1 MKRKTFLAIFLICFG
16 AQTNALDL
24 ADLTD
29 DDRAAFRD
37 EVRSYLLENP
47 EILVEAMEILKAREA
62 DAELQNDLLLVQN
75 NAAALFSSPTDW
87 VGGYPDGDITIV
99 EFMDYRCSY
108 CRKAHAEISELIKS
122 DGNILFVLKEY
133 PILGEES
140 DLASRFAIA
149 VLQIGGD
156 SAYLAAHDALMTLRA
171 DVSAESLQQLA
182 VNLGLDAA
190 AISARMQ
197 SDEVLAVIS
206 ANRAL
211 GDIMKINGTPTF
223 IVDQTMLRGYVPLDG
238 MRQIVADERNG

>member
-87 VGGYPDGDITIV
+87 VGGNPDGDITIV

-122 DGNILFVLKEY
+122 DGNIRFVLKEY

-197 SDEVLAVIS
+197 SDEVLAVIA